1 RTAGWPSRF
10 SPTSRGPGERSSRWP
25 ARSPTSSTTDTGI
38 NLARLFAY
46 TCESRRA
53 SLGRGKEKTM
63 SDNLKY
69 VGVALVSAGVG
80 AAVALLVAP
89 DNGPATRRRL
99 YKRME
104 RERKSLLRE
113 GRRLMDD
120 AKSYIDDQ
128 VEEGRKRVERTVE
141 GLTEQALDQL
151 DHGKRKI
158 SKMVGA

>member
-1 RTAGWPSRF
+1 
-10 SPTSRGPGERSSRWP
+10 
-25 ARSPTSSTTDTGI
+25 
-38 NLARLFAY
+38 
-46 TCESRRA
+46 
-53 SLGRGKEKTM
+53 M

-69 VGVALVSAGVG
+69 VGVALVAAGVG

-120 AKSYIDDQ
+120 AKSYIDEQ
-128 VEEGRKRVERTVE
+128 VEDGRKRMERTVE
-141 GLTEQALDQL
+141 GLAEQALDQI

-158 SKMVGA
+158 SKMVGV